1 MNIAILGSTGSIGTQ
16 ALNVALMQGY
26 SVTALTANSNIDL
39 LEKQIRQFKPKFA
52 AVANEELSKDL
63 AVRVKDTNTKILS
76 GSEGVCQCAA
86 LDETDTVLNS
96 IVGIAGLLPSMSA
109 IKAKKTLA
117 LANKETLVTGGK
129 IVMDAARENNVTVFP
144 VDSEHSAI
152 FQCLNGEN
160 KKRLKKIILT
170 ASGGPFFGYTKD
182 DLKDI
187 TPEKALKHPNWDMGA
202 KITIDSSTLMN
213 KGFEFIE
220 AMWLFDVKPEQ
231 IEIVVHRQSIIH
243 SMVEFEDNAIIAQLG
258 KPDMSIPIQYALT
271 YPDRIKSPA
280 PSLSIS
286 DYANLTFEK
295 PDLDTFTCLKTAI
308 EATKRGGLVPC
319 AVNGANEVAVS
330 LFLQKKIKYLQI
342 AELTEL
348 AALNQRDGEYTTVN
362 EVLDADK
369 AARELVLSKI

>member
-1 MNIAILGSTGSIGTQ
+1 MNISVLGSTGSIGTQ
-16 ALNVALMQGY
+16 ALNVAKLQGY
-26 SVTALTANSNIDL
+26 GITALTANSNIEL
-39 LEKQIRQFKPKFA
+39 LEKQIREFKPKYA
-52 AVANEELSKDL
+52 AVANEKLSTDL
-63 AVRVKDTNTKILS
+63 ALRVKDTATKVLS
-76 GSEGVCQCAA
+76 GVEGVCECAA
-86 LDETDTVLNS
+86 LNETDIVLNS
-96 IVGIAGLLPSMSA
+96 IVGIAGLKPSMCA
-109 IKAKKTLA
+109 INEKKTLA

-129 IVMDAARENNVTVFP
+129 IVMEAAKKNGVTVFP

-160 KKRLKKIILT
+160 KNRLKKIILT
-170 ASGGPFFGYTKD
+170 ASGGPFFGFTKEQ
-182 DLKDI
+182 LQDI

-220 AMWLFDVKPEQ
+220 AMWLFDVSPEQ
-231 IEIVVHRQSIIH
+231 IEIAVHRQSIIH
-243 SMVEFEDNAIIAQLG
+243 SMVEFEDNAVIAQLG

-280 PSLSIS
+280 PALTLS
-286 DYANLTFEK
+286 DYARLTFEK

-308 EATKRGGLVPC
+308 NAAKRGGLVPC

-342 AELTEL
+342 SELTEL
-348 AALNQRDGEYTTVN
+348 AAQNQHNSDYTTVR
-362 EVLDADK
+362 EVFEADK